1 MNLNVIKETVCYAKA
16 EAAKRGKRFLFT
28 TTTNGVLLD
37 DDAVKFLNE
46 EMENVV
52 LSLDG
57 RKEVHDLVRKTVNG
71 KGSFDVVIEKIKKFV
86 RSRGD
91 KHYYVRGTFTAK
103 NLDFSK
109 DVLFLADNGF
119 DSLSVEPVVTDI
131 EDLAI
136 KEEHLPLIE
145 REYEVLCDEYVAREA
160 RGEGFNF
167 FHFNVDLEGGPCLD
181 RKSVV

>member
-1 MNLNVIKETVCYAKA
+1 
-16 EAAKRGKRFLFT
+16 
-28 TTTNGVLLD
+28 
-37 DDAVKFLNE
+37 
-46 EMENVV
+46 
-52 LSLDG
+52 
-57 RKEVHDLVRKTVNG
+57 
-71 KGSFDVVIEKIKKFV
+71 
-86 RSRGD
+86 
-91 KHYYVRGTFTAK
+91 VRGTFTAK

-167 FHFNVDLEGGPCLD
+167 FHFNVGPNAFPRAARETNIFPSFPTATFTPVTSL
-181 RKSVV
+181 RAIPNGKWETFSKVSSTRTFAGSLQRAVFLRVKSAGIVLLSLSVRAVAARITITITAISKSHIR